1 MARMP
6 GHERRDDRARR
17 VAQEVLAQFG
27 REIRTARLGLDLSA
41 AQASR
46 AIGRSKSTWSRIE
59 LGQATGLTVLDLVR
73 ALAVVGLDLHA
84 RAYPGSLPVRDAPHL
99 ALLQR
104 LREAIGDH
112 VSWRTEVP
120 LPRLGDQRAW
130 DALIKVGGVRIG
142 VEAETRA
149 RDAQALQRRL
159 ALKRRDGGVEH
170 VLLVLADTRHNRE
183 FLRSCGPGF
192 LSDFPVN
199 GRDAIARLARCEDP
213 CGSAIVLL

>member
-1 MARMP
+1 MP
-6 GHERRDDRARR
+6 GHEKRDDRARR
-17 VAQEVLAQFG
+17 VGHEVLIEFG

-41 AQASR
+41 AQASQ

-59 LGQATGLTVLDLVR
+59 LGQAVGLTVVDLVR
-73 ALAVVGLDLHA
+73 ALAVVGLQLHA
-84 RAYPGSLPVRDAPHL
+84 RAYPGGSPVRDAPHL

-104 LREAIGDH
+104 LRAMLGEQ

-120 LPRLGDQRAW
+120 LPRPGDQRAW
-130 DALIKVGGVRIG
+130 DALMKVAGIRVG

-170 VLLVLADTRHNRE
+170 VLLLLSNTRHNRE
-183 FLRSCGPGF
+183 FLRTCGAGF
-192 LSDFPVN
+192 LADFPVD
-199 GRDAIARLARCEDP
+199 GRDATARLARGEDP
-213 CGSAIVLL
+213 GGSAIVLL